1 MNRAG
6 TRALEPF
13 RWLGEQRSR
22 LGEGLRGQVV
32 NLSGSL
38 PPWTRTRRARQANR
52 WIVRLAVVLF
62 LYALPSMRLPL
73 LNTPDSDFATV
84 LFFPVGIYVLLAMGL
99 NVVVGEAGLLDLGYV
114 AFFAIGAYTM
124 AILGTDIGPG
134 WSFPEILPAAIAIAM
149 IAGVILGTPTL
160 RLRGDYLA
168 IVTLGFGEIVRITA
182 VNTDSIGGPRGIS
195 NIPHPPN
202 IGNVHFGLLDPK
214 PYYWLL
220 LTLAIVAVLLL
231 RRLERS
237 RVGRAWTAIR
247 EDEDAAALMGVPVFK
262 FKLWAFA
269 IGAGFGGLG
278 GCLYASK
285 VTFINPNTFTLILS
299 ILILSAV
306 VLGGSGNL
314 AGVIVGAIVV
324 GYLPERFRNFE
335 EYRVL
340 VFGAALVAMMI
351 FRPQGLIP
359 SRQRAAEMET
369 GSSAGGLGSL
379 GAEVAG
385 EVATVSPQA
394 APDASTAPTAS
405 TTSTTSTTRPGGAA
419 DA

>member
-1 MNRAG
+1 MNRAAS
-6 TRALEPF
+6 RALEPF

-22 LGEGLRGQVV
+22 LR
-32 NLSGSL
+32 SGARERVTGWSRSL
-38 PPWTRTRRARQANR
+38 PPWAQTKVTRQSARWA
-52 WIVRLAVVLF
+52 VRLAVIAFFV
-62 LYALPSMRLPL
+62 ALPSMKLPL
-73 LNTPDSDFATV
+73 LNTPQSDFATV

-99 NVVVGEAGLLDLGYV
+99 NVVVGQAGLLDLGYV
-114 AFFAIGAYTM
+114 AFFAIGAYSM
-124 AILGTDIGPG
+124 AILGTDIGPQ
-134 WSFPEILPAAIAIAM
+134 WTFPMILPVAIAIAM
-149 IAGVILGTPTL
+149 VAGVILGTPTL

-202 IGNVHFGLLDPK
+202 VGGVRFGLLDPK

-220 LTLAIVAVLLL
+220 LALIILCILLL

-278 GCLYASK
+278 GTLYASK
-285 VTFINPNTFTLILS
+285 VLFINPNTFTLILS

-314 AGVIVGAIVV
+314 AGVIVGAVV
-324 GYLPERFRNFE
+324 IAYLPERFRNFE

-340 VFGAALVAMMI
+340 VFGAALVIMMI

-359 SRQRAAEMET
+359 SRRRAAELET
-369 GSSAGGLGSL
+369 GSAAGGLGAL

-385 EVATVSPQA
+385 ETSVPAPAGSRSGVA
-394 APDASTAPTAS
+394 D
-405 TTSTTSTTRPGGAA
+405 G
-419 DA
+419 

>member
-1 MNRAG
+1 VSRLAP
-6 TRALEPF
+6 RALEPF
-13 RWLGEQRSR
+13 RWLGEQRAR
-22 LGEGLRGQVV
+22 LRDGTQDRISSW
-32 NLSGSL
+32 SGSL
-38 PPWTRTRRARQANR
+38 PEWARTRRARQSGR
-52 WIVRLAVVLF
+52 WALRLAVVALLF
-62 LYALPSMRLPL
+62 VLPYLKIPL
-73 LNTPDSDFATV
+73 VNTPQSDFATV

-124 AILGTDIGPG
+124 AILGTMPDPPL
-134 WSFPEILPAAIAIAM
+134 SFPEILPIAIAISM
-149 IAGVILGTPTL
+149 IAGVVLGTPTL

-195 NIPHPPN
+195 GIPHPPSV
-202 IGNVHFGLLDPK
+202 GGVRFALLDPK

-220 LTLAIVAVLLL
+220 LVLVILAILLV
-231 RRLERS
+231 RRLGRS

-247 EDEDAAALMGVPVFK
+247 EDEDAAALMGVPVFR
-262 FKLWAFA
+262 FKLWSFA

-278 GCLYASK
+278 GVMYASK
-285 VTFINPNTFTLILS
+285 VLFINPNTFTLILS

-306 VLGGSGNL
+306 VLGGSGNV
-314 AGVIVGAIVV
+314 AGVIVGAIVI

-335 EYRVL
+335 EYRVM
-340 VFGAALVAMMI
+340 VFGAALVVMMI

-359 SRQRAAEMET
+359 SRRRAAELET
-369 GSSAGGLGSL
+369 GSAAGGLGAL

-385 EVATVSPQA
+385 EVPA
-394 APDASTAPTAS
+394 AASTS
-405 TTSTTSTTRPGGAA
+405 SSGGG
-419 DA
+419 DG

>member
-1 MNRAG
+1 MSRPAL
-6 TRALEPF
+6 RALEPF
-13 RWLGEQRSR
+13 RWLGQQRAR
-22 LGEGLRGQVV
+22 LRDGTQDRLTSW
-32 NLSGSL
+32 SGSL
-38 PPWTRTRRARQANR
+38 PEWTRTDRAHQTRR
-52 WIVRLAVVLF
+52 WIVRLAVVAF
-62 LYALPSMRLPL
+62 LYALPSFRLPL
-73 LNTPDSDFATV
+73 LNTPQSDFASV
-84 LFFPVGIYVLLAMGL
+84 LFYPVGIYVLLAMGL
-99 NVVVGEAGLLDLGYV
+99 NVVVGQAGLLDLGYV

-124 AILGTDIGPG
+124 GILGTMPHPPL
-134 WSFPEILPAAIAIAM
+134 SFPEVLPLAIAVSM

-202 IGNVHFGLLDPK
+202 VGGVRFGLLDPK

-220 LTLAIVAVLLL
+220 LTIIIILVLLL

-247 EDEDAAALMGVPVFK
+247 EDEDAAALMGVPVFR
-262 FKLWAFA
+262 FKLWSFA

-278 GCLYASK
+278 GVMYASK
-285 VTFINPNTFTLILS
+285 VTFISPNTFTLILS

-314 AGVIVGAIVV
+314 AGVIVGAIVIA
-324 GYLPERFRNFE
+324 YLPERFRNFE
-335 EYRVL
+335 QYRVL

-359 SRQRAAEMET
+359 SRRRAAELET
-369 GSSAGGLGSL
+369 GSAAGGLGAL
-379 GAEVAG
+379 GAEVVG
-385 EVATVSPQA
+385 EVPA
-394 APDASTAPTAS
+394 AAAASRS
-405 TTSTTSTTRPGGAA
+405 GVG
-419 DA
+419 DD

>member
-1 MNRAG
+1 MNRAAS
-6 TRALEPF
+6 RALEPL
-13 RWLGEQRSR
+13 RWLGVQRSR
-22 LGEGLRGQVV
+22 LRDGARDRVV
-32 NLSGSL
+32 TWSESL
-38 PPWTRTRRARQANR
+38 PPWARTTRARQSGR
-52 WIVRLAVVLF
+52 WIVRLAVVAF
-62 LYALPSMRLPL
+62 FIALPSMKLPL
-73 LNTPDSDFATV
+73 LNTPQSDFATV

-99 NVVVGEAGLLDLGYV
+99 NVVVGQAGLLDLGYV
-114 AFFAIGAYTM
+114 AFFAIGAYSM
-124 AILGTDIGPG
+124 AILGTMGPH
-134 WSFPEILPAAIAIAM
+134 WSFPEILPVAIAIAM
-149 IAGVILGTPTL
+149 VAGVVLGTPTL

-195 NIPHPPN
+195 GIPHPPN
-202 IGNVHFGLLDPK
+202 VGGVRFGLLDPK
-214 PYYWLL
+214 PYYWL
-220 LTLAIVAVLLL
+220 TLALIIVAILLL

-262 FKLWAFA
+262 FKLWSFA

-278 GCLYASK
+278 GTLYAAK

-314 AGVIVGAIVV
+314 AGVIVGAVV
-324 GYLPERFRNFE
+324 IAYLPERFRNFE

-340 VFGAALVAMMI
+340 VFGAALVAMMV

-359 SRQRAAEMET
+359 SRRRAAELET
-369 GSSAGGLGSL
+369 GSAAGGLGAL
-379 GAEVAG
+379 GAEVVG
-385 EVATVSPQA
+385 ETS
-394 APDASTAPTAS
+394 APTA
-405 TTSTTSTTRPGGAA
+405 TTAAASRPGGG
-419 DA
+419 DG

>member
-6 TRALEPF
+6 TRGLEPF
-13 RWLGEQRSR
+13 RWLGAQRSR
-22 LGEGLRGQVV
+22 LREGVRGQVV

-134 WSFPEILPAAIAIAM
+134 WSFPEILPVAIAIAM
-149 IAGVILGTPTL
+149 IAGVVLGTPTL

-231 RRLERS
+231 RRLQRS

-278 GCLYASK
+278 GSLYASK

-306 VLGGSGNL
+306 VLGGSGNV

-340 VFGAALVAMMI
+340 VFGAALVVMMI

-359 SRQRAAEMET
+359 SRQRAAELET

-385 EVATVSPQA
+385 EVTTVSPEATPSASGA
-394 APDASTAPTAS
+394 ATT
-405 TTSTTSTTRPGGAA
+405 TTSTTSTTKPGGAA